1 MAAPTDPQAAPVSP
15 NPSALRRPLLTITGL
30 SLLSLGAFVN
40 ADRLGLE
47 RSDDRLADARVL
59 EEEPPPD
66 DDELEDEVGGT
77 GQRHKGE
84 EGKMGKPSSKSK
96 SGIYAMKGPRDAVPQ
111 MARGFDPEMAARNA
125 GVLGVM
131 GDNSGHFLASP
142 YGGAFAVGN
151 DDNDVWGGLSG
162 TEVGQAYGVG
172 GLGIVGTGRGGG
184 GTGIVGM
191 GEAEYLSSE
200 RYGEV
205 APNVFIPTS
214 EDAKSTFS
222 IDVDTAAYANT
233 RRFLLEGGQL
243 PPPNSVRTEELINYF
258 DYDYA
263 VPDGDGAPFSITT
276 EVGPSPWAQG
286 KRLVHIGIQ
295 GEVPEASETPPR
307 NLVFLLDVSGSM
319 ASDDKLPLVKHGL
332 AALTEQLGSKD
343 RVSIVVYAGAA
354 GAVLPP
360 TRGSNRQA
368 ILAALDRLESGG
380 STNGAEGIELAYRLA
395 EKHFIKGGINRV
407 LLATDGDFNVGVSD
421 HDALVRLIEQK
432 RKSGVFLSVLGV
444 GTGNLN
450 DHMMEQVAD
459 KGNGNY
465 AYIDGMLEARKVLV
479 EEAGSTLDTI
489 AKDVKIQVEFDPE
502 LVAEHRLVGYENR
515 VLAHR
520 DFDDDS
526 KDAGE
531 IGAGHSV
538 TAIYEIVPTPG
549 ADRDEDPLL
558 TLNMR
563 YKQPD
568 GEKSR
573 KLSAPVQD
581 RGRTMSETSDDY
593 RFSAAVAA
601 FGERLRGTQ
610 DDLRYGEILELAEGS
625 LGQDPKCYRHQFL
638 ELVWKAGTLA
648 GEQIAAPDSACTAGE
663 ARPPRIAESVDV
675 EAEEVVEDKPE
686 PPPAS
691 EPVPMPESEPEPIVH
706 TDIVVHEHPASTD
719 WMTFVTE
726 VLRLLPPLLAL
737 PMFVM
742 AWRRPRRR

>member
-1 MAAPTDPQAAPVSP
+1 MAAPNDPHAGFDSP
-15 NPSALRRPLLTITGL
+15 TPSAKRRTVLTITGL

-47 RSDDRLADARVL
+47 RSEDRRVADAPAFDERF
-59 EEEPPPD
+59 EEEPPPEESKSEERRND
-66 DDELEDEVGGT
+66 ASGH
-77 GQRHKGE
+77 RHRGE

-96 SGIYAMKGPRDAVPQ
+96 SGIYAMKGPKDAVPQ
-111 MARGFDPEMAARNA
+111 MARSYDPSGDA

-131 GDNSGHFLASP
+131 GQQSGHFLSSP

-151 DDNDVWGGLSG
+151 DEGDVWGGLTG
-162 TEVGQAYGVG
+162 TEVGQAHGVG
-172 GLGIVGTGRGGG
+172 GLGLIGTGRGGG
-184 GTGIVGM
+184 GVGYRS
-191 GEAEYLSSE
+191 GELERQGYAE
-200 RYGEV
+200 RYAEV

-214 EDAKSTFS
+214 DDAKSTFS

-233 RRFLLEGGQL
+233 RRFLLESGQL
-243 PPPNSVRTEELINYF
+243 PPPHSVRTEELINYF

-276 EVGPSPWAQG
+276 EVGPSPWAKG

-295 GEVPEASETPPR
+295 GEVPEVGETPPR
-307 NLVFLLDVSGSM
+307 NLVFLMDVSGSM
-319 ASDDKLPLVKHGL
+319 SSPDKLPLVKHGL
-332 AALTEQLGSKD
+332 AALTEQLGPKD

-360 TRGSNRQA
+360 TRGDDRQT

-380 STNGAEGIELAYRLA
+380 STNGAEGIELAYQLA
-395 EKHFIKGGINRV
+395 EKSFIKGGINRV
-407 LLATDGDFNVGVSD
+407 LLATDGDFNVGTTD
-421 HDALVRLIEQK
+421 HDALIELIEKK

-479 EEAGSTLDTI
+479 EEAGSTLHTI

-502 LVAEHRLVGYENR
+502 QVEEHRLVGYENR

-538 TAIYEIVPTPG
+538 TAIYEIIPTKDAG
-549 ADRDEDPLL
+549 DDPLL

-563 YKQPD
+563 YKEPD
-568 GEKSR
+568 GQQSR

-581 RGRTMSETSDDY
+581 RGRSIGETSDDY
-593 RFSAAVAA
+593 RFAAAVAA
-601 FGERLRGTQ
+601 FGETLRGTT
-610 DDLRYGEILELAEGS
+610 DEVRYADILELAQGS
-625 LGQDPKCYRHQFL
+625 LGEDPNCYRHQFL
-638 ELVWKAGTLA
+638 ELVWTAGTLA
-648 GEQIAAPDSACTAGE
+648 GE
-663 ARPPRIAESVDV
+663 RIAEPDHACSVGD
-675 EAEEVVEDKPE
+675 EAPRRIAKSIDEEVTEV
-686 PPPAS
+686 
-691 EPVPMPESEPEPIVH
+691 EPEPAPVIDAEPAPEIEPVVH
-706 TDIVVHEHPASTD
+706 TDIVVHEHHASTD
-719 WMTFVTE
+719 WMAFVTE

>member
-1 MAAPTDPQAAPVSP
+1 MAAPTDPQVVSDSP
-15 NPSALRRPLLTITGL
+15 TPSAKRRGLLTITGL

-47 RSDDRLADARVL
+47 SSDARRMADEAF
-59 EEEPPPD
+59 EEEPPPEEAAFD
-66 DDELEDEVGGT
+66 TKQEEGGA
-77 GQRHKGE
+77 GQRHRGE
-84 EGKMGKPSSKSK
+84 EGKMGKPSAKSK
-96 SGIYAMKGPRDAVPQ
+96 SGLYAMQGPGHALPQDA
-111 MARGFDPEMAARNA
+111 GI
-125 GVLGVM
+125 LGVM
-131 GDNSGHFLASP
+131 GQESGDFLASP
-142 YGGAFAVGN
+142 YGAAYAVGN
-151 DDNDVWGGLSG
+151 DDSDVWGGLTG
-162 TEVGQAYGVG
+162 TEVGDAYGVG

-184 GTGIVGM
+184 GGIVGM
-191 GEAEYLSSE
+191 GHGSGLGSDRSRGFGSGEAERQANGE
-200 RYGEV
+200 RYAEV

-214 EDAKSTFS
+214 KDAKSTFS

-233 RRFLLEGGQL
+233 RRFLLESGQL
-243 PPPNSVRTEELINYF
+243 PPPDSVRTEELINYF
-258 DYDYA
+258 DYDYSA
-263 VPDGDGAPFSITT
+263 PDGDGAPFSITT
-276 EVGPSPWAQG
+276 EVGPSPWAKG

-295 GEVPEASETPPR
+295 GEVPEIGETPPR
-307 NLVFLLDVSGSM
+307 NLVFLMDVSGSM

-332 AALTEQLGSKD
+332 AALTEQLGPED

-360 TRGSNRQA
+360 TRGNDRQA

-395 EKHFIKGGINRV
+395 EKSFIKGGINRV
-407 LLATDGDFNVGVSD
+407 LLATDGDFNVGTTD
-421 HDALVRLIEQK
+421 HDALIRLIEKK
-432 RKSGVFLSVLGV
+432 RESGVFLSVLGV

-479 EEAGSTLDTI
+479 EEAGSTLHTI

-502 LVAEHRLVGYENR
+502 QVAEHRLVGYENR

-538 TAIYEIVPTPG
+538 TAIYEIVPTDAAG
-549 ADRDEDPLL
+549 DDPLL

-563 YKQPD
+563 YKEPD
-568 GEKSR
+568 GQQSR
-573 KLSAPVQD
+573 KLSAPVLD
-581 RGRTMSETSDDY
+581 RGRSISETSNDY
-593 RFSAAVAA
+593 RFAAAVAA
-601 FGERLRGTQ
+601 FGETLRGTQ
-610 DDLRYGEILELAEGS
+610 EDLRYADILELAEGS
-625 LGQDPKCYRHQFL
+625 LGEDPKCYRHQFL
-638 ELVWKAGTLA
+638 ELVWKAGTIA
-648 GEQIAAPDSACTAGE
+648 GEQIAEPDHACSVGE
-663 ARPPRIAESVDV
+663 ARPPRVVKSVDEEAPEPTPAV
-675 EAEEVVEDKPE
+675 EAEPTPE
-686 PPPAS
+686 L
-691 EPVPMPESEPEPIVH
+691 EPTEPTVH
-706 TDIVVHEHPASTD
+706 TDIVVHEHHASTD
-719 WMTFVTE
+719 WMAFVAE

>member
-1 MAAPTDPQAAPVSP
+1 MAAPTDPQAVSDSP
-15 NPSALRRPLLTITGL
+15 TPSAKRRGLLTITGL

-47 RSDDRLADARVL
+47 RSDARRVADAPAFGDEAF
-59 EEEPPPD
+59 EEEPPP
-66 DDELEDEVGGT
+66 EESKAEEQRNGGS
-77 GQRHKGE
+77 GQRHRGE
-84 EGKMGKPSSKSK
+84 EGKMGKPTSKSK
-96 SGIYAMKGPRDAVPQ
+96 SGSYAMRGPST
-111 MARGFDPEMAARNA
+111 ARHYDPNAAGA

-131 GDNSGHFLASP
+131 GQQSGHYLASP

-151 DDNDVWGGLSG
+151 DDQDVWGGLTG
-162 TEVGQAYGVG
+162 TEVGDAYGVG
-172 GLGIVGTGRGGG
+172 GLGLIGTGRGGG
-184 GTGIVGM
+184 GVGY
-191 GEAEYLSSE
+191 GSGDAERQANAE
-200 RYGEV
+200 RYAEV

-214 EDAKSTFS
+214 KDPKSTFS

-233 RRFLLEGGQL
+233 RRFLLESGQL
-243 PPPNSVRTEELINYF
+243 PPPDSVRTEELINYF
-258 DYDYA
+258 DYDYS

-276 EVGPSPWAQG
+276 EVGPSPWAKG

-295 GEVPEASETPPR
+295 GEVPEIGETPPR
-307 NLVFLLDVSGSM
+307 NLVFLMDVSGSM

-332 AALTEQLGSKD
+332 ASLTEQLGPKD

-360 TRGSNRQA
+360 TRGDNRQA

-380 STNGAEGIELAYRLA
+380 STNGAEGIELAYQLA
-395 EKHFIKGGINRV
+395 EKTFIQGGINRV
-407 LLATDGDFNVGVSD
+407 LLATDGDFNVGISD
-421 HDALVRLIEQK
+421 HDALVRLIEKK
-432 RKSGVFLSVLGV
+432 RESGVFLSVLGV

-479 EEAGSTLDTI
+479 EEAGSTLHTI

-502 LVAEHRLVGYENR
+502 QVAEHRLVGYENR

-538 TAIYEIVPTPG
+538 TAIYEIVPTDDAG
-549 ADRDEDPLL
+549 EDPLL

-563 YKQPD
+563 YKEPD
-568 GEKSR
+568 GQQSR

-581 RGRTMSETSDDY
+581 RGRSMGETSDDY
-593 RFSAAVAA
+593 RFAAAVAA
-601 FGERLRGTQ
+601 FGETLRGTG
-610 DDLRYGEILELAEGS
+610 DDMRYAKILELAEGS
-625 LGQDPKCYRHQFL
+625 LGEDPKCYRHQFL

-648 GEQIAAPDSACTAGE
+648 GEQIAEPDHACTVGE
-663 ARPPRIAESVDV
+663 ARPPRIAKSVDE
-675 EAEEVVEDKPE
+675 EAPEVDEVPE
-686 PPPAS
+686 PSPAADPI
-691 EPVPMPESEPEPIVH
+691 EPIEPIVH
-706 TDIVVHEHPASTD
+706 ADIVVHEHHASTD
-719 WMTFVTE
+719 WTAFVAE

>member
-1 MAAPTDPQAAPVSP
+1 MADPTDPKAASDFPR
-15 NPSALRRPLLTITGL
+15 PSALRRPLLTISGL

-47 RSDDRLADARVL
+47 RSEFRGVADSRVFADESI
-59 EEEPPPD
+59 EEEPPP
-66 DDELEDEVGGT
+66 EELGLEDEAGGY

-96 SGIYAMKGPRDAVPQ
+96 SGIYAMKGPNNAVPQ
-111 MARGFDPEMAARNA
+111 LARNFDPGTAAGNA
-125 GVLGVM
+125 GILGVM
-131 GDNSGHFLASP
+131 QQEGGNYLASP

-151 DDNDVWGGLSG
+151 DGGDVWGGVTG
-162 TEVGQAYGVG
+162 TEVGDAYGMG
-172 GLGIVGTGRGGG
+172 GLGLVGMGRGGG
-184 GTGIVGM
+184 GGGLLGIERNAYG
-191 GEAEYLSSE
+191 E
-200 RYGEV
+200 RYAEV
-205 APNVFIPTS
+205 APNVFVSTS
-214 EDAKSTFS
+214 HDAKSTFS

-233 RRFLLEGGQL
+233 RRFLLESGQL

-258 DYDYA
+258 DYEYP
-263 VPDGDGAPFSITT
+263 VPAGDGAPFSITT
-276 EVGPSPWAQG
+276 EVGPSPWAKG

-295 GEVPEASETPPR
+295 GEVPELGETPPR
-307 NLVFLLDVSGSM
+307 NLVFLIDVSGSM
-319 ASDDKLPLVKHGL
+319 AGPDRLPLVKHGL
-332 AALTEQLGSKD
+332 AALTEQLGAKD

-360 TRGSNRQA
+360 TRGDDRQA
-368 ILAALDRLESGG
+368 ILAALDRLDSGG
-380 STNGAEGIELAYRLA
+380 STNGAEGIELAYQLA

-407 LLATDGDFNVGVSD
+407 LLATDGDFNVGISD
-421 HDALVRLIEQK
+421 HDALIRLIEKK

-444 GTGNLN
+444 GQGNLN

-465 AYIDGMLEARKVLV
+465 AYLDGMLEARKALV
-479 EEAGSTLDTI
+479 EEAGSTLHTI
-489 AKDVKIQVEFDPE
+489 AKDVKIQVEFDPD

-538 TAIYEIVPTPG
+538 TAIYEIVPT
-549 ADRDEDPLL
+549 ADADSQDPLL

-568 GEKSR
+568 GQKSR

-581 RGRTMSETSDDY
+581 RGRALNETSDDY
-593 RFSAAVAA
+593 RFAAAVAA
-601 FGERLRGTQ
+601 FGETLRGTE
-610 DDLRYGEILELAEGS
+610 DDMRYAEILELAEGS
-625 LGQDPKCYRHQFL
+625 LGEDPKCYRHQFL

-648 GEQIAAPDSACTAGE
+648 GEQIAEPDHACSTGE
-663 ARPPRIAESVDV
+663 ARPPRVVESVDEETV
-675 EAEEVVEDKPE
+675 EVVEPKPE
-686 PPPAS
+686 IVPSTES
-691 EPVPMPESEPEPIVH
+691 EPVVH
-706 TDIVVHEHPASTD
+706 TDITVHEHHASTD
-719 WMTFVTE
+719 WMAFVTE

>member
-1 MAAPTDPQAAPVSP
+1 MPAPIDPPAAHDSPT
-15 NPSALRRPLLTITGL
+15 PSAWRRPLLTITGL

-47 RSDDRLADARVL
+47 RSDAKLEETIEF
-59 EEEPPPD
+59 EEEPPP
-66 DDELEDEVGGT
+66 EEVALEEAPEFAGQ
-77 GQRHKGE
+77 QRHRGE
-84 EGKMGKPSSKSK
+84 EGKMGRPTAKSK
-96 SGIYAMKGPRDAVPQ
+96 SGIYAMKGPSGAVPQ
-111 MARGFDPEMAARNA
+111 AARDA
-125 GVLGVM
+125 GILGVM
-131 GDNSGHFLASP
+131 SQQSGDFLASP

-151 DDNDVWGGLSG
+151 DEGDVWGGLTG
-162 TEVGQAYGVG
+162 TEIGDAYGAG

-184 GTGIVGM
+184 GGIIGNTHGPGLGQGYGSGSGFARNVEG
-191 GEAEYLSSE
+191 E
-200 RYGEV
+200 RYAEV

-214 EDAKSTFS
+214 KDAKSTFS

-233 RRFLLEGGQL
+233 RRYLLENGQL
-243 PPPNSVRTEELINYF
+243 PPPDSVRTEELINYF
-258 DYDYA
+258 DYDYSL
-263 VPDGDGAPFSITT
+263 PTGDGAPFSITT

-295 GEVPEASETPPR
+295 GDVPEVGETPPR
-307 NLVFLLDVSGSM
+307 NLVFLMDVSGSM
-319 ASDDKLPLVKHGL
+319 ASPDRLPLVKHGL
-332 AALTEQLGSKD
+332 AALTEQLGPND

-360 TRGSNRQA
+360 TSGADRQA
-368 ILAALDRLESGG
+368 ILGALDRLESGG
-380 STNGAEGIELAYRLA
+380 STNGAEGIELAYKLA
-395 EKHFIKGGINRV
+395 EESFIKGGINRV
-407 LLATDGDFNVGVSD
+407 LLATDGDFNVGISD

-432 RKSGVFLSVLGV
+432 RESGVFLSVLGV

-479 EEAGSTLDTI
+479 EEAGSTLHTI

-502 LVAEHRLVGYENR
+502 QVAEHRLVGYENR

-531 IGAGHSV
+531 IGAGHTV
-538 TAIYEIVPTPG
+538 TAIYEIVPT
-549 ADRDEDPLL
+549 ADADADADPLL
-558 TLNMR
+558 TLNLR
-563 YKQPD
+563 YKEPD
-568 GEKSR
+568 GKQSR
-573 KLSAPVQD
+573 KLSAPVHD
-581 RGRTMSETSDDY
+581 RGRALTETSDDY
-593 RFSAAVAA
+593 RFAAAVAA
-601 FGERLRGTQ
+601 FGEKLRGTE
-610 DDLRYGEILELAEGS
+610 DDLRHAEILELAQGS
-625 LGQDPKCYRHQFL
+625 LGEDSNCYRHQFL

-648 GEQIAAPDSACTAGE
+648 GEQIAEPEHACTAGE
-663 ARPPRIAESVDV
+663 VAPKHIAKNVD
-675 EAEEVVEDKPE
+675 
-686 PPPAS
+686 
-691 EPVPMPESEPEPIVH
+691 EPVLEVEPQVEPVVH
-706 TDIVVHEHPASTD
+706 TDVVVHEHHASTD
-719 WMTFVTE
+719 WMAFVTE